1 MKPRKRLPILGL
13 VLVTVVAVAGCS
25 GQTDGSSETCD
36 PELLDSSGDVQATSQ
51 EIEVWAL
58 FFATYEG
65 LAPGEPV
72 FVPQGEEIKI
82 VWRAT
87 GEGPVSFQALGPDES
102 SVTPIWGPD
111 GPRSSNWDTHP
122 GEEWG
127 TGWVFP
133 EAGCWSMELRRGDSV
148 AYLDVDVR
156 A

>member
-1 MKPRKRLPILGL
+1 MPRFNQRFAIGW
-13 VLVTVVAVAGCS
+13 VLLMALAISGCS
-25 GQTDGSSETCD
+25 GDAEGS
-36 PELLDSSGDVQATSQ
+36 PEVCEPNTVDSSGDIQADSG

-58 FFATYEG
+58 FFATYSG
-65 LAPGEPV
+65 LAVGEPV

-87 GEGPVSFQALGPDES
+87 GEGDVSFQGLGPNGS
-102 SVTPIWGPD
+102 SVSPIWGPD
-111 GPRSSNWDTHP
+111 GPRSSNWDSHP

-127 TGWVFP
+127 TGWIFP
-133 EAGCWSMELRRGDSV
+133 EAGCWSIELRRGDSI

>member
-1 MKPRKRLPILGL
+1 MKPRKRLSIFAL
-13 VLVTVVAVAGCS
+13 VFLTVVAVAGCS
-25 GQTDGSSETCD
+25 EQTGASSEICG
-36 PELLDSSGDVQATSQ
+36 PEVLDSSGDVRATSQ

-58 FFATYEG
+58 FFATYDG
-65 LAPGEPV
+65 LVPGEPV
-72 FVPQGEEIKI
+72 FAPQGEEIKI

-87 GEGPVSFQALGPDES
+87 GEGDVSFQALGPNES
-102 SVTPIWGPD
+102 TVTPMWGPD
-111 GPRSSNWDTHP
+111 GPRSSNWDAHP